1 MGNYLKEFSGLP
13 FPPAREAI
21 RKDPGLVAEYL
32 VLLQTAMSDYLAELF
47 TVLGNDVTVVKSRLA
62 VGKDSPSYPL
72 DVEGRG
78 AFSDHISVPA
88 GKRIMLEGTTG
99 DTYITFDSGTAR
111 INFYINN
118 ALEGYLDPTTG
129 WVSV

>member
-1 MGNYLKEFSGLP
+1 MGNYLKDFSGLP
-13 FPPAREAI
+13 FPPTRGDI
-21 RKDPGLVAEYL
+21 MKNPGLVADYL
-32 VLLQTAMSDYLAELF
+32 VLLQTAMSDYLTELF
-47 TVLGNDVTVVKSRLA
+47 TVLGNDVVVVKKRLA
-62 VGKDSPSYPL
+62 VGKDSPSYPV
-72 DVEGRG
+72 DVEGAG
-78 AFSDHISVPA
+78 AFSGNLSVPA
-88 GKRIMLEGTTG
+88 GYKIMLEGATG